1 MQRAGIAALD
11 KGEVFVRH
19 MIERSRKGRE
29 LTLNVLGKSN
39 RIRLAPPDGA
49 FYAFF
54 SVDGEKDS
62 RSLAMKLIDE
72 AGVGLAPGTA
82 FGPGAEPFLRLCFA
96 RSPESVEIVV
106 NRIADWLK
114 R

>member
-1 MQRAGIAALD
+1 
-11 KGEVFVRH
+11 
-19 MIERSRKGRE
+19 MIERSSRGRE
-29 LTLNVLGKSN
+29 ITMNVLGNSN
-39 RIRLAPPDGA
+39 RVRLAPPDGA

-54 SVDGEKDS
+54 SVEGENES

-72 AGVGLAPGTA
+72 ASVGLAPGTA
-82 FGPGAEPFLRLCFA
+82 FGPGAGAFLRICFA
-96 RSPESVEIVV
+96 RSPESLELAV